1 MWIIVESEAAD
12 AGSYLA
18 FSRKDRAFE
27 RRMRAEA
34 EGESSIMGWAAR
46 EGFWFNGRDG
56 LCVGATVEDLL
67 VMNMAAVFRTP
78 E

>member
-1 MWIIVESEAAD
+1 MWIIVESDAAD

-18 FSRKDRAFE
+18 FSRNDRAFE

-34 EGESSIMGWAAR
+34 EGESSMMGWAAR

-56 LCVGATVEDLL
+56 LLVGAAVEDLL
-67 VMNMAAVFRTP
+67 DMKMTAFFRTP